1 MKSDTSWDNVAEWYD
16 EFLETSKD
24 SYQKHVILPNILRIL
39 NLKKKDRVLDLACG
53 QGFFSRQ
60 FAHTSAQVT
69 GADASAELIAL
80 ARARSPKQIIYHV
93 LSADKL
99 DSIVSGSFDAITIIL
114 ALQNI
119 KNIAGVFAE
128 CRRLIVP
135 HGRVVIVINHPA
147 FRIPQQSSW
156 GWDNARRAQYRRV
169 DAYLTESYA
178 PIDMHP
184 GAQRKE
190 TTLSFHRPLQ
200 TYVNTLAK
208 YDFYITRMEEWISHR
223 ISMKGPRQIAENKSR
238 REIPLFLMIEA
249 RLYR

>member
-119 KNIAGVFAE
+119 KNIAGVFSE
-128 CRRLIVP
+128 CRRVIASR
-135 HGRVVIVINHPA
+135 GRVIMVINHPA
-147 FRIPQQSSW
+147 FRIPKVSSW
-156 GWDNARRAQYRRV
+156 GWDEAHRVQYRRV
-169 DAYLTESYA
+169 DSYLTESHIA
-178 PIDMHP
+178 IDMHP
-184 GAQRKE
+184 GTKQKQ

-200 TYVNTLAK
+200 IYVNTLAK
-208 YDFYITRMEEWISHR
+208 HDIAETRMEEWI
-223 ISMKGPRQIAENKSR
+223 
-238 REIPLFLMIEA
+238 
-249 RLYR
+249 